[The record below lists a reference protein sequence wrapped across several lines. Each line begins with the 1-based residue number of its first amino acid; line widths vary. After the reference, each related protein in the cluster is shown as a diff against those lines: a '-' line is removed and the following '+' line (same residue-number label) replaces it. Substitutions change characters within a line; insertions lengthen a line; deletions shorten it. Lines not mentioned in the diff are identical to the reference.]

1 MAYDYFLT
9 LKICTETQYYITFTP
24 MLDYDRLIFNIDI
37 DSDKPRPGALLVA
50 EPFMDD
56 DYFRHSVICIVEY
69 GPDVTAMGIVLNRST
84 TYTLQGLLSEVTRT
98 EPITVY
104 CGGPLSCDR
113 LYYLHTLG
121 PKLIPGSRVVAPGLY
136 IGGDFKAII
145 EYVND
150 GLPIEGCVRFFV
162 GYSGWSVEQLDIEI
176 SQRTWAVADM
186 QTPPGMTLTG
196 SDDSYWHR
204 HVRQLGNAY
213 RGWRYHPQ
221 NPHCN

>member
-1 MAYDYFLT
+1 
-9 LKICTETQYYITFTP
+9 

-121 PKLIPGSRVVAPGLY
+121 PKLIPGSRAVAPGLY
-136 IGGDFKAII
+136 IGGVISKPLSNMSTTDF
-145 EYVND
+145 
-150 GLPIEGCVRFFV
+150 R
-162 GYSGWSVEQLDIEI
+162 
-176 SQRTWAVADM
+176 
-186 QTPPGMTLTG
+186 
-196 SDDSYWHR
+196 
-204 HVRQLGNAY
+204 
-213 RGWRYHPQ
+213 
-221 NPHCN
+221 